1 MGDRTKI
8 DWCDSTWNPVTGC
21 LHGCEY
27 CYARG
32 IAYRFGSIGFES
44 NTENGYECDLYEGT
58 GENHVLNK
66 PALREWKNG
75 KTTKAPYPFCFDP
88 TFHRYK
94 LDEPQKWKKPRNIFV
109 CSMADLFGEW
119 VPMDWKIEV
128 LLACAKAP
136 QHRYLFLTKN
146 PIGYLLWSTEE
157 HPAKDLPVSSN
168 ADELYTDNMWLGV
181 TYTGRERLPG
191 TTFDPADW
199 RSRNDIGTNF
209 WYLWRMSGAIF
220 PFTRNKFLS
229 IEPISC
235 DITEIEDER
244 NPGERLL
251 DKFIYGEDRPFR
263 TYGIFKWVIVGAE
276 TGNRRD
282 RIIPRKEWIDK
293 LAALCARSGVPIFMK
308 ESLRDLMG
316 DDFRQEFPW
325 EVEG

>member
-1 MGDRTKI
+1 MGKKTKI
-8 DWCDSTWNPVTGC
+8 DWCDSSWNPVTGC
-21 LHGCEY
+21 NHGCKY

-32 IAYRFGSIGFES
+32 ISERFGGHLATLSGKPSQPDAKEWEFQRE
-44 NTENGYECDLYEGT
+44 T
-58 GENHVLNK
+58 NHVLDE
-66 PALREWKNG
+66 PMLHAG
-75 KTTKAPYPFCFDP
+75 KKMPYPFDFDP

-94 LDEPQKWKKPRNIFV
+94 LDEPQKWTKPRNIFV
-109 CSMADLFGEW
+109 VSMGDLFGNW
-119 VPMDWKIEV
+119 APMDWKIEV

-146 PIGYLLWSTEE
+146 PIGYCLCGTEK
-157 HPAKDLPVSSN
+157 HPVKDLPVSSN

-199 RSRNDIGTNF
+199 RSRNGIGTNF

-229 IEPISC
+229 VEPIAC
-235 DITEIEDER
+235 DITEVEDER

-276 TGNRRD
+276 TGNRKD
-282 RIIPRKEWIDK
+282 RIVPRKEWIDK

-308 ESLRDLMG
+308 ESLRGLMG
-316 DDFRQEFPW
+316 DDFKQEFPW
-325 EVEG
+325 EV